1 MKITIY
7 RQEEGKKF
15 LIKFDDQTPSGQG
28 HGFAMTLDV
37 EDMRT
42 LTNMMVEEL
51 ADLDKSNFKEEV
63 IWNPRS
69 KRHERVIKQ

>member
-7 RQEEGKKF
+7 RQEEGRKF
-15 LIKFDDQTPSGQG
+15 LIQFDEQTPSGQG

-42 LTNMMVEEL
+42 LTNMMV
-51 ADLDKSNFKEEV
+51 DQQDY
-63 IWNPRS
+63 W
-69 KRHERVIKQ
+69 